1 MDNTSVRPADDIERI
16 VEAYGNTLF
25 RVALGIVGNTA
36 DAEDAVQETF
46 IKYLDQKNVF
56 DDSEHKKAWLIRVV
70 INKSKD
76 ILKIRQHRGEVNIDE
91 IMQYIQNKENTEAD
105 FDLSHLS
112 EDDPATI
119 DSFEKLPIE
128 AAIIT
133 DAESISRNVAH
144 TDTDSGIIRAM
155 MRLPEKFRTVLI
167 LHYVE
172 EYGVKEIAKM
182 TGKTISAIKMRLQK
196 ARRLLKEAYGK
207 EIS

>member
-1 MDNTSVRPADDIERI
+1 MDNTSVRPADDIEQV

-25 RVALGIVGNTA
+25 RVAMGIVGNSA

-76 ILKIRQHRGEVNIDE
+76 ILKNRQHRGEVNIDE

-112 EDDPATI
+112 EDDPTTV
-119 DSFEKLPIE
+119 DSFEKLQTE
-128 AAIIT
+128 SAIIT
-133 DAESISRNVAH
+133 NAESLSRNVAH
-144 TDTDSGIIRAM
+144 TDTDSGIIGAM

-167 LHYVE
+167 LHYIE

>member
-1 MDNTSVRPADDIERI
+1 
-16 VEAYGNTLF
+16 
-25 RVALGIVGNTA
+25 
-36 DAEDAVQETF
+36 
-46 IKYLDQKNVF
+46 KYLDQKNVF

-105 FDLSHLS
+105 FDFSHLS
-112 EDDPATI
+112 ENDPTMV

-133 DAESISRNVAH
+133 DAESIIRNVAH
-144 TDTDSGIIRAM
+144 TDTDSGIIGAM
-155 MRLPEKFRTVLI
+155 MSLPEKFRTVLI
-167 LHYVE
+167 LHYIE

>member
-1 MDNTSVRPADDIERI
+1 MDNTSVRPADDIEQV

-25 RVALGIVGNTA
+25 RVAMGIVGNSA

-112 EDDPATI
+112 EDDPATV
-119 DSFEKLPIE
+119 DSFDKLPVE
-128 AAIIT
+128 SAVIT
-133 DAESISRNVAH
+133 DAESLSRNVAH
-144 TDTDSGIIRAM
+144 TDIDSGIIGAM

>member
-1 MDNTSVRPADDIERI
+1 MDNTSVRPADDIEQV

-25 RVALGIVGNTA
+25 RVAMGIVGNSA

-91 IMQYIQNKENTEAD
+91 IMQYVQNKENTEAD

-155 MRLPEKFRTVLI
+155 MCLPEKFRTVLI

>member
-1 MDNTSVRPADDIERI
+1 MDNTSVRPADDIEQV

-25 RVALGIVGNTA
+25 RVAMGIVGNSA

-76 ILKIRQHRGEVNIDE
+76 ILKRRQHRGEVNIDE
-91 IMQYIQNKENTEAD
+91 IMQYIQNKEDTEAD

-144 TDTDSGIIRAM
+144 TDTDSGIIGAM

>member
-1 MDNTSVRPADDIERI
+1 MDNTSVRPADDIEQV

-25 RVALGIVGNTA
+25 RVAMGIVGNSA

-76 ILKIRQHRGEVNIDE
+76 ILKNRQHRGEVNIDE

>member
-25 RVALGIVGNTA
+25 RVALGIVGNVA

-91 IMQYIQNKENTEAD
+91 IMQYIQNKENMEAD
-105 FDLSHLS
+105 FDSNHLS
-112 EDDPATI
+112 EDDPTTV
-119 DSFEKLPIE
+119 DSFEKLQIE
-128 AAIIT
+128 SAIIT
-133 DAESISRNVAH
+133 EAESLSRNVAY
-144 TDTDSGIIRAM
+144 TDIDSGIIGAM

>member
-1 MDNTSVRPADDIERI
+1 MDNTSVRPADDIEQV

-25 RVALGIVGNTA
+25 RVAMGIVGNSA

-76 ILKIRQHRGEVNIDE
+76 ILRIRQHRGEVNIDE
-91 IMQYIQNKENTEAD
+91 IMQYIQNKEDTEAD

>member
-25 RVALGIVGNTA
+25 RVAMGIVGNSA

-76 ILKIRQHRGEVNIDE
+76 ILKNRQHRGEVNIDE

-133 DAESISRNVAH
+133 DAESLSRNVAH